1 MTVLDANAKTHLREL
16 PLVLAV
22 DDSPVQLRLIQDAL
36 TRNGYAVK
44 TAPSSEEALAML
56 TVVVPAVIISDVMMS
71 GMSGYE
77 LCQQLKRDENLCRI
91 PIILLTGET
100 SPKDFKAGS
109 DAGAVMYVTKP
120 FKPES
125 LLNAVRMLCPAQH
138 WQGD

>member
-1 MTVLDANAKTHLREL
+1 MTMLDTNARTGSREP

-44 TAPSSEEALAML
+44 TAPSGEAALAML
-56 TVVVPAVIISDVMMS
+56 AVVVPAVIISDVMMS

-77 LCQQLKRDENLCRI
+77 LCQQLKRDENLRRI
-91 PIILLTGET
+91 PVILLTGES
-100 SPKDFKAGS
+100 SPKDFKLGS

-125 LLNAVRMLCPAQH
+125 LLNAVRMLCPVRQV
-138 WQGD
+138 QGV

>member
-1 MTVLDANAKTHLREL
+1 MTALDASAKKPSGER

-22 DDSPVQLRLIQDAL
+22 DDSPVQLRLVQDLL

-44 TAPSSEEALAML
+44 TALSSEEALTML
-56 TVVVPAVIISDVMMS
+56 TMTAPALIISDVMMS

-77 LCQQLKRDENLCRI
+77 LCEQLKRDESLCKI
-91 PIILLTGET
+91 PVILLTGQT

-125 LLNAVRMLCPAQH
+125 LLNVVRMLCPAQH
-138 WQGD
+138 VQSD

>member
-1 MTVLDANAKTHLREL
+1 MTILDTNAKTSSREL

-22 DDSPVQLRLIQDAL
+22 DDSPVQLHLIRDAL

-44 TAPSSEEALAML
+44 TAPSSEAALAML
-56 TVVVPAVIISDVMMS
+56 AEVVPAVIISDVMMS

-77 LCQQLKRDENLCRI
+77 LCQQLKRDENLRRI
-91 PIILLTGET
+91 PVILLTGES
-100 SPKDFKAGS
+100 SPKHFKLGS

-125 LLNAVRMLCPAQH
+125 LVNAVRMLCPVRH
-138 WQGD
+138 LQGV

>member
-1 MTVLDANAKTHLREL
+1 MTMLDTNVKTRSREL

-22 DDSPVQLRLIQDAL
+22 DDSPVQLHLIQDAL

-44 TAPSSEEALAML
+44 TAASSEEALAIL
-56 TVVVPAVIISDVMMS
+56 AVVVPAVIISDVLMS

-77 LCQQLKRDENLCRI
+77 LCQRLKRDENLRKI
-91 PIILLTGET
+91 PVILLTGEN

-120 FKPES
+120 FKAES
-125 LLNAVRMLCPAQH
+125 LLNAVRVLCPVQH
-138 WQGD
+138 VRGD

>member
-1 MTVLDANAKTHLREL
+1 MTMLVAKAKTHLREL

-77 LCQQLKRDENLCRI
+77 LCQQLKRDENLRRI
-91 PIILLTGET
+91 PILRL
-100 SPKDFKAGS
+100 FN
-109 DAGAVMYVTKP
+109 
-120 FKPES
+120 S
-125 LLNAVRMLCPAQH
+125 LLMTLSLIARRVCTESISCAV
-138 WQGD
+138 

>member
-1 MTVLDANAKTHLREL
+1 MTMLDANAKTRSKEL

-56 TVVVPAVIISDVMMS
+56 AVVAPAVIISDVMMS

-77 LCQQLKRDENLCRI
+77 FCQQLKRDENLRRI
-91 PIILLTGET
+91 PVILLTGET

-125 LLNAVRMLCPAQH
+125 LLNAVRMLCPAH
-138 WQGD
+138 HVQGD

>member
-1 MTVLDANAKTHLREL
+1 MTALGTNDKVGSREL

-36 TRNGYAVK
+36 TRNGYTVK
-44 TAPSSEEALAML
+44 TAPSGEEALVALNVMM
-56 TVVVPAVIISDVMMS
+56 PAVIISDVMMA

-77 LCQQLKRDENLCRI
+77 LCQQLKRDEKMRRI
-91 PIILLTGET
+91 PVILLTGEA

-125 LLNAVRMLCPAQH
+125 LLNAVRMLCPLQH
-138 WQGD
+138 ARGD

>member
-1 MTVLDANAKTHLREL
+1 MTVLDIDAKARSRDL
-16 PLVLAV
+16 PIVLAV
-22 DDSPVQLRLIQDAL
+22 DDSPVQLRLVQDAL
-36 TRNGYAVK
+36 SRNGYTVK

-56 TVVVPAVIISDVMMS
+56 AVVVPGVIISDVMMA

-77 LCQQLKRDENLCRI
+77 FCQHLKSDESLRRI
-91 PIILLTGET
+91 PVILLTGEN

-125 LLNAVRMLCPAQH
+125 LLNAVRMLCPAKRM
-138 WQGD
+138 QGD